1 MNFILRKTRFTFLR
15 MSKMERIRER
25 IKGKGKEREEV
36 IIMIMILSNKG
47 GKKMDDKSPWCLDRI
62 KGEARFARKKLYHV
76 VRRRPS
82 QPYCAAKRLGCRRLC
97 SSQPPLSLF
106 CRGNC
111 WKGAQSPSF
120 ITAECNSSPPPFP
133 LDFPKFIEVYED
145 WLVNWRPHWTSPK
158 FCIKLREKEYFK
170 LKYSK
175 YFSNVV

>member
-106 CRGNC
+106 CRG
-111 WKGAQSPSF
+111 KGGTAGREPSRRALSLRSV
-120 ITAECNSSPPPFP
+120 IRAP
-133 LDFPKFIEVYED
+133 LPSLLIFQNLSRSTRIGWSTDDHTGPLQNFV
-145 WLVNWRPHWTSPK
+145 
-158 FCIKLREKEYFK
+158 
-170 LKYSK
+170 
-175 YFSNVV
+175 